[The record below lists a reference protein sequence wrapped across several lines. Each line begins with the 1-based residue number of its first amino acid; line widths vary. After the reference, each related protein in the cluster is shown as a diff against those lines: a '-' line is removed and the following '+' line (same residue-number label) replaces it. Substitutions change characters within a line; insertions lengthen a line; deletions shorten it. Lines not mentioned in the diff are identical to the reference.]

1 MSPEEFKY
9 MWRKTIEHIEVEMG
23 SGVVPV
29 LQWCPPGMTF
39 QTIWLT
45 VSPYIIYV
53 IMYFPYLTQV
63 KWSRKHPASALATF
77 TFHPFHR
84 YR

>member
-29 LQWCPPGMTF
+29 LQWCPPGM
-39 QTIWLT
+39 
-45 VSPYIIYV
+45 
-53 IMYFPYLTQV
+53 
-63 KWSRKHPASALATF
+63 KWAGSLL
-77 TFHPFHR
+77 
-84 YR
+84 